1 MDSQHQG
8 GFGKRDTTKGHQNGG
23 TGGRTGLGGQG
34 VLFRM
39 RGMRKDVRH
48 DATLYNALFMYL
60 YLYSTI
66 LV

>member
-1 MDSQHQG
+1 
-8 GFGKRDTTKGHQNGG
+8 
-23 TGGRTGLGGQG
+23 
-34 VLFRM
+34 M